1 MVNFS
6 NPRTEVRGNSA
17 GAIDIHFEVVSE
29 VYFLINH
36 RETRGLAEKAEI
48 WNSAI
53 EFSASSAKPLFS
65 LWLKT
70 LNTTS

>member
-36 RETRGLAEKAEI
+36 RVIRG
-48 WNSAI
+48 
-53 EFSASSAKPLFS
+53 
-65 LWLKT
+65 
-70 LNTTS
+70 